1 MYRKHFG
8 MKRLPFSI
16 APDPRYLYMSE
27 QHREALAHLI
37 YGIRSDGGFVLLT
50 GEVGTGK
57 TTTCR
62 RLLETLAK
70 NIVAAFII
78 HPTYSVA
85 ELLAAVCDEFG
96 ISYPRKTSIKALVDR
111 INAFLLD
118 LNARH
123 KKAILI
129 IDEAQNLSPEVLE
142 EIRLLTNLETNERK
156 LLQIILVGQPE
167 LRDKLARPELR
178 QLAQRIVARCHLG
191 PLSKADVVNYV
202 NHRLT
207 VARGKGE
214 IFSQEALNSLYVYGR
229 GIPRLIN
236 VICDRALLGAFVQGK
251 ESVDRA
257 TLTKAAAEVLGEH
270 LPGTDHRW
278 QAALL
283 AGILIFTGV
292 GLLYYYFIGFEPR
305 GGSEETG
312 RMSGI
317 SKPVPEMPQAAKPG
331 VSGTQPDN
339 PEGAQS
345 GGVSKPV
352 PEMPQAA
359 EPGVSGT
366 QPDNPEGAR
375 SGGISKRVPEMPQAA
390 EPGAAGTQPDNPEGA
405 RSGGI
410 SKRVPEMPQ
419 AAEPGAAGTQ
429 PDNPEGAQSG
439 PQEQGTEARGPAE

>member
-8 MKRLPFSI
+8 MKRSPFSI

-57 TTTCR
+57 TTICR

-70 NIVAAFII
+70 NIVPAFII

-96 ISYPRKTSIKALVDR
+96 ITYPRKTTIKFLVDR
-111 INAFLLD
+111 IHNFMLD
-118 LNARH
+118 LNTRR

-129 IDEAQNLSPEVLE
+129 IDEAQNLSQEVLE

-167 LRDKLARPELR
+167 LREKLAKPELR

-191 PLSKADVVNYV
+191 PLSKADLINYV

-207 VARGKGE
+207 IARGKGD
-214 IFSQEALNSLYVYGR
+214 IFSLDALNALYVYSR

-251 ESVDRA
+251 DTVDRDI
-257 TLTKAAAEVLGEH
+257 LKKAAAEILGDRLPETEHKWQVAFLAVVLIG
-270 LPGTDHRW
+270 
-278 QAALL
+278 AA
-283 AGILIFTGV
+283 V
-292 GLLYYYFIGFEPR
+292 GLLYYYFIGLETLR
-305 GGSEETG
+305 TSEG
-312 RMSGI
+312 IGHFSGI
-317 SKPVPEMPQAAKPG
+317 SKPLPEMPQASAPKAPEAAPDE
-331 VSGTQPDN
+331 SGS
-339 PEGAQS
+339 S
-345 GGVSKPV
+345 GKVTVSKPV
-352 PEMPQAA
+352 PETPSAEPQAPQSSGQA
-359 EPGVSGT
+359 EPGT
-366 QPDNPEGAR
+366 APENPDATD
-375 SGGISKRVPEMPQAA
+375 Q
-390 EPGAAGTQPDNPEGA
+390 
-405 RSGGI
+405 
-410 SKRVPEMPQ
+410 
-419 AAEPGAAGTQ
+419 
-429 PDNPEGAQSG
+429 G
-439 PQEQGTEARGPAE
+439 PQGGQGAESQGPNG